1 MEQTALFGADEI
13 ICEYCGGISPNQYV
27 HEVNHHALRGQG
39 LCVTQRLAVAHVRS
53 AERDTP
59 ERLHRYRARARE
71 LGLTDEQIRRGLDR
85 PS

>member
-1 MEQTALFGADEI
+1 MGQTALFGADEF
-13 ICEYCGGISPNQYV
+13 ICEYCGGISPTRAV
-27 HEVNHHALRGQG
+27 HEINHHALRDKGV
-39 LCVTQRLAVAHVRS
+39 CVTQRLAIAHVRS

-71 LGLTDEQIRRGLDR
+71 LGLTDDQIRRGLDC